1 MSRSAQHH
9 ACPYEQ
15 VLNEPRLTPRSR
27 QKSSRGDA
35 EALVESPSG
44 VKNEA
49 AGHELSP
56 TAGLAAWQL
65 QTGLGGTLC
74 VKLHKGSTWLDIPL
88 NPGQCG

>member
-1 MSRSAQHH
+1 MSRSAQHR

-44 VKNEA
+44 AKNEA

-56 TAGLAAWQL
+56 RDYGPGWQHGSCRL
-65 QTGLGGTLC
+65 VWGEHC
-74 VKLHKGSTWLDIPL
+74 V
-88 NPGQCG
+88 